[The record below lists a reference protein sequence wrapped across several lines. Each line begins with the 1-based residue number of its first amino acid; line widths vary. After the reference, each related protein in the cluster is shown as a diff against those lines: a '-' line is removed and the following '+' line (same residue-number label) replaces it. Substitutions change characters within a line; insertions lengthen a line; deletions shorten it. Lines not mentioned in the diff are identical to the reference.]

1 MALKT
6 IEGAAGLVVRL
17 VDRAFGHL
25 PEGALPHIAGPMS
38 QIHDITDPEQ
48 YGGAHLVGTSA
59 GVVIC
64 HGSSSRLAHLQCHP
78 AGHRGHK
85 GGPGR
90 ATRIRAG
97 PFMTDPDDFEPDSFE
112 PVLDY
117 SFTDPEHLHEALRHR
132 SWVAETGQEPSNE
145 RLEFLGDTILQLV
158 VTDFIFAHYPD
169 HPEGELAKLR
179 SSAVNKEV
187 LFEVAG
193 DISLGDHLMLGKGE
207 ESTGGR
213 GKASILADAM
223 EAVLGAVYLD
233 GGLEPARRLILRLW
247 EERIRSSAESP
258 GWSDYKSRLQEH
270 LAREGRKP
278 GYSISEAGPDHEKL
292 FTAVVSVSR
301 TDWGTGT
308 GRSKREAQ
316 QSAAKQALDAL
327 EAAPEDRG

>member
-1 MALKT
+1 
-6 IEGAAGLVVRL
+6 
-17 VDRAFGHL
+17 
-25 PEGALPHIAGPMS
+25 
-38 QIHDITDPEQ
+38 
-48 YGGAHLVGTSA
+48 
-59 GVVIC
+59 
-64 HGSSSRLAHLQCHP
+64 
-78 AGHRGHK
+78 
-85 GGPGR
+85 
-90 ATRIRAG
+90 
-97 PFMTDPDDFEPDSFE
+97 MTDPDDFEPDSFE
-112 PVLDY
+112 SVLDY